1 MEKREPIYRIKVE
14 VIDEG
19 DSEHEIHES
28 LKKGIECRGFAML
41 LDDGEAG
48 TSTMN
53 NMTLLDLA
61 KIMVSEGHFLAAS
74 LIAQAMRESM
84 KYTEPLT

>member
-1 MEKREPIYRIKVE
+1 MEKTEPIYRIKVE
-14 VIDEG
+14 IIDEG
-19 DSEHEIHES
+19 DSEHGLSED

-48 TSTMN
+48 VSTVY

-74 LIAQAMRESM
+74 KIALAMRESE
-84 KYTEPLT
+84 KYIKPQT